1 MIELKHNSSILIQTC
16 WTRCF
21 FPFCCILCYKSMNV
35 SSDLLDWVGQVQRH
49 LRQPKRQRRQ
59 EPIGTDDAK
68 VIESGGVEGS

>member
-1 MIELKHNSSILIQTC
+1 
-16 WTRCF
+16 
-21 FPFCCILCYKSMNV
+21 MNV